1 MSSNT
6 PVAAPPA
13 ATSQKKGKSKKAPD
27 PVNTS
32 KQIEDT
38 IAQLEKNKAG
48 DRELEAEIETE
59 VKRANRE
66 VKRLLDTLD
75 TDKNKLNSLQTSYT
89 KLLTDM
95 KRTERDLVKS
105 KKRSDHLQKERD
117 KAQQELNK
125 KTTKNE
131 TLEKLSREMQ
141 NRNKTLQ
148 VRIRSALGLW
158 GIQAYMLC
166 AGQDAEVG
174 RHRVQVSGGASC
186 TTRNYDRGGT
196 RVH

>member
-1 MSSNT
+1 MSSNHT
-6 PVAAPPA
+6 VAAAPA
-13 ATSQKKGKSKKAPD
+13 AATQKKGKNKKAPD

-48 DRELEAEIETE
+48 DKEQEAEIETE

-105 KKRSDHLQKERD
+105 KKRADQLQKERD

-131 TLEKLSREMQ
+131 ALEKLSREMQ
-141 NRNKTLQ
+141 TRNRKLQ
-148 VRIRSALGLW
+148 VCSVLGP
-158 GIQAYMLC
+158 GFGYPAYMLHT
-166 AGQDAEVG
+166 G
-174 RHRVQVSGGASC
+174 REAQTRRDRVQVSRGAPC
-186 TTRNYDRGGT
+186 TTRNHD
-196 RVH
+196 